1 MPVIPSKETTN
12 QTRQA
17 TIMKKLIKFF
27 FVVLSLSLFLTSCT
41 DRGPVGP
48 VGPQGP
54 QGPAGPSILPV
65 SFEFNADLLRSNGFE
80 HFQDLPPQIDI
91 IETDVM
97 LAYVLEEYIPEDD
110 LEVWRKMPVIDFN
123 NRGTRIL
130 DFDFTFVDMR
140 IFVDASYNLGAA
152 DEYRQLLIRAV
163 HIPADFLNAVSAQ
176 KVKEAE
182 TMSELEAIIGKEIEI
197 YSIK

>member
-1 MPVIPSKETTN
+1 
-12 QTRQA
+12 
-17 TIMKKLIKFF
+17 MKKLIKFF
-27 FVVLSLSLFLTSCT
+27 FVVLSFSLFLTSCA

-54 QGPAGPSILPV
+54 QGPDGPSILPV

-80 HFQDLPPQIDI
+80 HFQDIPAQIDI
-91 IETDVM
+91 IESDVM

-123 NRGTRIL
+123 PRGTRIL

-140 IFVDASYNLGAA
+140 IFLDASYNLGAA
-152 DEYRQLLIRAV
+152 DECRL
-163 HIPADFLNAVSAQ
+163 
-176 KVKEAE
+176 
-182 TMSELEAIIGKEIEI
+182 
-197 YSIK
+197 